1 MYEIGLAAR
10 PDHRCLV
17 IIFSWS
23 NTVTTSWRRRLTMS
37 DDELK
42 IIVIAAI
49 QSLIKSG
56 KFSLPATLM
65 DLLAQVVAFKV
76 PTGLLPNSSSKT
88 RFRLTD
94 QSRFDSI
101 LQDLSQTWA
110 QGTLSLSRQNGEV
123 TIMDI
128 SLEPGPS
135 HQALPGTES
144 RSGEPLNLRKR
155 KRVIDEDADSAAG
168 DDEAE
173 DSSGDVPGSQR
184 ASTLGSLSKE
194 LRDVYSLLQ
203 KGTAKGRLLAE
214 QV

>member
-1 MYEIGLAAR
+1 
-10 PDHRCLV
+10 
-17 IIFSWS
+17 
-23 NTVTTSWRRRLTMS
+23 MS

-42 IIVIAAI
+42 VIVISAI

-56 KFSLPATLM
+56 KFSLPATSM

-76 PTGLLPNSSSKT
+76 PTGLLPSSSSKT

-94 QSRFDSI
+94 LLRFESI
-101 LQDLSQTWA
+101 LQGISQTWD

-123 TIMDI
+123 TIVDI

-135 HQALPGTES
+135 YQALAGTES
-144 RSGEPLNLRKR
+144 PSGELLNLRKR

-173 DSSGDVPGSQR
+173 DSSEDVPGSQP

>member
-1 MYEIGLAAR
+1 
-10 PDHRCLV
+10 
-17 IIFSWS
+17 
-23 NTVTTSWRRRLTMS
+23 MS

-42 IIVIAAI
+42 VVAIAAI
-49 QSLIKSG
+49 QSVIRSRKL
-56 KFSLPATLM
+56 SLPVNVM

-76 PTGLLPNSSSKT
+76 PTSLLPDSSSKA

-94 QSRFDSI
+94 QSRFESI
-101 LQDLSQTWA
+101 LQDLSQTWD
-110 QGTLSLSRQNGEV
+110 QGTLSLSSQNGEL

-128 SLEPGPS
+128 SLDPGPS
-135 HQALPGTES
+135 HQTLLGTEG
-144 RSGEPLNLRKR
+144 RTGDILNLRKR

-173 DSSGDVPGSQR
+173 DSFEDVPGSQR
-184 ASTLGSLSKE
+184 ATTLGSLSKE

-214 QV
+214 RV